1 MKAWFNKLMGTYLST
16 KHKKLMEVRSEPFKT
31 QKAVLLD
38 LLEHAAKT
46 EYGRKHGF
54 DHIRKISDYRRQVPL
69 TDYEALKESINRMM
83 YGASDILWPGQ
94 IHWYAKSS
102 GTTSA
107 RSKFI
112 PISNENLK
120 GCHHK
125 SSWDAL
131 ALLYNTLPDAPVFH
145 RKSLVM
151 GGSLSVFEGCPD
163 TTYGDISG
171 IMLQHMPAVGR
182 PFFTPDFETALLDN
196 WDEKIERMV
205 QRCSIEDL
213 GFFGG
218 VPTWIIVLFKRILEV
233 TGKEN
238 MLEVWPNLQAYTHG
252 GVGFKPYKETFEAFI
267 PSKSFVYQEVYNA
280 SEGFFAA
287 QDQRGTDDMLLLLD
301 NGMFYEFLP
310 LAEID
315 SKTPITVPLKDVE
328 TEVVYALIIST
339 TSGLWRYMPG
349 DTVRFTSLDPHR
361 IQVVGRTQQFINAF
375 GEEVMIDN
383 AEKAMSIAC
392 SDHGALVSDY
402 TVAPVFLDGAR
413 KGRHHW
419 VVEFSKAPENIEKFT
434 ETLDKKLQLV
444 NSDYEAK
451 RSFDLALEQL
461 VVQVAPD
468 GTFNKWLASKRKLG
482 GQHKVPRLCGDRRYI
497 DDIIELLKT
506 PNGAENGKV

>member
-16 KHKKLMEVRSEPFKT
+16 KHKKLMEVQSQPYKT
-31 QKAVLLD
+31 QKVILRY
-38 LLEHAAKT
+38 LLERATKT
-46 EYGRKHGF
+46 EYGRKYGF
-54 DHIRKISDYRRQVPL
+54 GSIHKISDYRHNVPL
-69 TDYEALKESINRMM
+69 SDYEALKDSINRMM
-83 YGASDILWPGQ
+83 YGAEDILWPGQ
-94 IHWYAKSS
+94 VHWFAKSS

-112 PISNENLK
+112 PIPNENLK

-131 ALLYNTLPDAPVFH
+131 ALLYHILPDAAVFH

-151 GGSLSVFEGCPD
+151 GGSLSVFQGCPD
-163 TTYGDISG
+163 TTFGDISG

-182 PFFTPDFETALLDN
+182 PFFTPDFETALLSD
-196 WDEKIERMV
+196 WEQKIERMV
-205 QRCSIEDL
+205 EKCIPEDL

-218 VPTWIIVLFKRILEV
+218 VPTWVIVLFKRILEV

-252 GVGFKPYKETFEAFI
+252 GVGFKPYRETFEKFI
-267 PSKSFVYQEVYNA
+267 PSPDFVYQEVYNA

-287 QDQRGTDDMLLLLD
+287 QDQLDSGDMLLLLD

-310 LAEID
+310 LSELD
-315 SKTPITVPLKDVE
+315 SESPVVLPLKSVE
-328 TEVVYALIIST
+328 TDVVYVLVIST
-339 TSGLWRYMPG
+339 TGGLWRYMPG
-349 DTVRFTSLDPHR
+349 DTIRFTSLDPHR

-383 AEKAMSIAC
+383 TEMALAAAC
-392 SDHGALVSDY
+392 RDHRALVSDY
-402 TVAPVFLDGAR
+402 TIAPVFLDSAR

-419 VVEFSKAPENIEKFT
+419 IVEFDQNPDDIEAFT
-434 ETLDKKLQLV
+434 ETLDRKLQAV

-451 RSFDLALEQL
+451 RSYDLALEQL
-461 VVQVAPD
+461 ELQVAPP
-468 GTFNKWLASKRKLG
+468 GTFNKWLASKHKQG
-482 GQHKVPRLCGDRRYI
+482 GQHKVPRLCNDRRYI
-497 DDIIELLKT
+497 DEIIDLLKST
-506 PNGAENGKV
+506 GNGQNGEL

>member
-1 MKAWFNKLMGTYLST
+1 
-16 KHKKLMEVRSEPFKT
+16 MEVRNEPFKA
-31 QKAVLLD
+31 QKAVLRN

-46 EYGRKHGF
+46 EYGKEYGF
-54 DHIRKISDYRRQVPL
+54 GSIRKISEYRSQVPL
-69 TDYEALKESINRMM
+69 SDYEVLKDSINRMM
-83 YGASDILWPGQ
+83 YGAQDVLWPGQ
-94 IHWYAKSS
+94 VHWFAKSS
-102 GTTSA
+102 GTTSD

-112 PISNENLK
+112 PVPNENLK

-131 ALLYNTLPDAPVFH
+131 ALLYNIQPDAPVFH

-163 TTYGDISG
+163 TTFGDISG

-182 PFFTPDFETALLDN
+182 PFFTPDFETALLDD
-196 WDEKIERMV
+196 WELKIDRMV
-205 QRCSIEDL
+205 ERCIPEDV

-252 GVGFKPYKETFEAFI
+252 GVGFKPYRETFEMFI
-267 PSKSFVYQEVYNA
+267 PSPNFVYQEVYNA

-287 QDQRGTDDMLLLLD
+287 QDVPGGDDMLLLLD

-310 LAEID
+310 LAELN
-315 SKTPITVPLKDVE
+315 SATPIAVPLKDVQIE
-328 TEVVYALIIST
+328 TVYALVIST

-349 DTVRFTSLDPHR
+349 DTIRFTSLSPHR

-383 AEKAMSIAC
+383 AEKALAVAC
-392 SDHGALVSDY
+392 SKHRALVSDY
-402 TVAPVFLDGAR
+402 TIAPVFLDGAR

-419 VVEFSKAPENIEKFT
+419 LIEFSILPDDMETFT
-434 ETLDKKLQLV
+434 ETLDKTLQSV

-451 RSFDLALEQL
+451 RSYNLALEQL
-461 VVQVAPD
+461 ELQIAPN
-468 GTFNKWLASKRKLG
+468 GTFNKWLESKHKLG
-482 GQHKVPRLCGDRRYI
+482 GQHKVPRLCNDRRYI
-497 DDIIELLKT
+497 DEIIELLKT
-506 PNGAENGKV
+506 TGNGHNGEL